1 MREISPDELWH
12 LSEDAG
18 VLWAALKFEPRKRSF
33 NVAKA
38 ALSRLGAVYD
48 WKLRAWRVPA
58 SQDVLEPLARLYR
71 ASSLALYVADVDED
85 VTPSAFDRYRP

>member
-1 MREISPDELWH
+1 MHEISPDDVQH
-12 LSEDAG
+12 LIGDDR
-18 VLWAALKFEPRKRSF
+18 VLYASLTYEPRKRSF

-48 WKLRAWRVPA
+48 YRLRAWRVPA
-58 SQDVLEPLARLYR
+58 SQDVLEPLARLYK

-85 VTPSAFDRYRP
+85 VMRSAFDRYE